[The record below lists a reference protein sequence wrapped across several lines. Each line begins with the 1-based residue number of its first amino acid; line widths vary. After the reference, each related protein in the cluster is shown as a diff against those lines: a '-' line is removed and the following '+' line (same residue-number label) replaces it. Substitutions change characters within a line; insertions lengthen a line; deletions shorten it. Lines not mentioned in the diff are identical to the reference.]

1 MLADTVLFCH
11 TKKSKKAGQDHIC
24 LAAPPPRKKRE
35 DLKIKH
41 DENNV
46 LTGDE
51 LVIARD
57 FLRASKHACLYIRNV
72 HPREFCFK

>member
-11 TKKSKKAGQDHIC
+11 TKKSKKAGQGHLY

-72 HPREFCFK
+72 HPREFCVK